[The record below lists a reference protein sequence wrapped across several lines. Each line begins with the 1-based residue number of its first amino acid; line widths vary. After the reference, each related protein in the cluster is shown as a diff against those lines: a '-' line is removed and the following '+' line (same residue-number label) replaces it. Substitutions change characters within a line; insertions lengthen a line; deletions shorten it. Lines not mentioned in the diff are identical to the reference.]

1 MVTTGIQQIQLRN
14 CFKNEAT
21 ALEALKEV
29 KASGLDGIELNGFM
43 IRRLSLPI
51 KMLLW
56 AAKMPVGNSDR
67 FDWKKLINESGLRVI
82 SLHEDLRRI
91 LTEN

>member
-1 MVTTGIQQIQLRN
+1 MSMKSFLSTNNCRGSKRGRIMVTTGIQQIQLRN

-29 KASGLDGIELNGFM
+29 KASGLEGIELNGFM

-56 AAKMPVGNSDR
+56 AAKRHVGNSDR
-67 FDWKKLINESGLRVI
+67 LDC
-82 SLHEDLRRI
+82 
-91 LTEN
+91 